1 MNELRS
7 NKDMRALI
15 EKLLEHGWSLS
26 GRDPV
31 RLEFCGRVKLV
42 RGGALID
49 G

>member
-15 EKLLEHGWSLS
+15 EKMLCHGWSLS

-31 RLEFCGRVKLV
+31 RLELRGRVKLV